1 VNIQKRL
8 LSFIT
13 WSNWVLL
20 LIVSLSG
27 FFLAPF
33 DFFAGILAGGLLVNI
48 NFHLLYRTLRKAL
61 TPPHLASPNV
71 VLVKYY
77 IRFLISGIVI
87 FFLIKGH
94 YVNPIGL
101 FVGLSVVVF
110 SIMLATLCEL
120 KHFFLKEA
128 TGGTSLSVSNKTF

>member
-1 VNIQKRL
+1 MNIQQRL
-8 LSFIT
+8 LKFVT
-13 WSNWVLL
+13 WSNWIL
-20 LIVSLSG
+20 LIVVSACGYYLT
-27 FFLAPF
+27 PF
-33 DFFAGILAGGLLVNI
+33 DFFLGILAGGLLVTV
-48 NFHLLYRTLRKAL
+48 NFHLLHRTLKKAL
-61 TPPHLASPNV
+61 TPPHLSSHNV

-77 IRFLISGIVI
+77 IRFLISGIII

-128 TGGTSLSVSNKTF
+128 TGGTSLSVSNKTI